1 MGYRLNA
8 MIPNV
13 PDYERSLEI
22 CKYNLKVATSLSDL
36 FSENNNVL
44 IHYDDLPEFLSA
56 LEQLDDIYNIDK
68 LKILVE
74 FATLNKLYVFFDV
87 Y

>member
-1 MGYRLNA
+1 MGYRLHA

-13 PDYERSLEI
+13 PEYERSLEL
-22 CKYNLKVATSLSDL
+22 CNYNSNVASHLSAFFGD
-36 FSENNNVL
+36 NDNIL
-44 IHYDDLPEFLSA
+44 IYHDDLHEFMFN
-56 LEQLDDIYNIDK
+56 LEQLDDIYNIDR